1 MKLVYFMK
9 QDCSVCEN
17 AKQKVGFFLEKWGMT
32 DAVEIEAIDAGT
44 EDGLVEAAMQGVG
57 DIPTIILENDG
68 EELGRWIK
76 KAPLSD
82 ELRELL
88 GVAA

>member
-1 MKLVYFMK
+1 LKLVYFVK
-9 QDCSVCEN
+9 QDCSACEN

-32 DAVEIEAIDAGT
+32 GSIETEAFDVGT

-57 DIPTIILENDG
+57 DIPTIILEHDG
-68 EELGRWIK
+68 EELGRWVK

-82 ELRELL
+82 ELREML
-88 GVAA
+88 GAEA